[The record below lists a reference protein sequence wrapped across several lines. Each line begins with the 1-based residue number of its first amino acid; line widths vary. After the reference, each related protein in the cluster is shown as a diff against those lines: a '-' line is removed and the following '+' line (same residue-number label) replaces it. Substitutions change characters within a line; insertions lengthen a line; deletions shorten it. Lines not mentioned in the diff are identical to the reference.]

1 MEWNVEAAAQREN
14 KALKF
19 GLKMAGPETCACA
32 NVLQQESRCRPEK
45 EISAVREG
53 RLFQRRKDSV
63 VAVLDARM
71 RDKKASITDR

>member
-1 MEWNVEAAAQREN
+1 MEWNVDAAAQREN

-32 NVLQQESRCRPEK
+32 NVQQESKCRPEK

-71 RDKKASITDR
+71 RDTKASITDR